1 MWIMERWILSW
12 VFGAFIIHF
21 VDSAMIL
28 STRTC
33 SASRIQLSLL
43 ISLMLSTEWIKD
55 NLNPV
60 FQTKVELQYVFEKKQ
75 HLRITVLDV
84 DDPKNI
90 PTEYTPNVRVNLKR
104 DKSLFLHV

>member
-1 MWIMERWILSW
+1 MFSKSDPIVI
-12 VFGAFIIHF
+12 
-21 VDSAMIL
+21 VDITDVKSGTT
-28 STRTC
+28 TR
-33 SASRIQLSLL
+33 LG
-43 ISLMLSTEWIKD
+43 STEWIKD